1 MTPLSKEQG
10 RRRTPPGLAYR
21 RKVAEN
27 CQEGEKR
34 DQHER
39 NVIQTVTASANY
51 YRHGRKPPAPVAAAG
66 LSTSILG
73 VVIEDYKI

>member
-1 MTPLSKEQG
+1 
-10 RRRTPPGLAYR
+10 
-21 RKVAEN
+21 VAEN

-66 LSTSILG
+66 LSTSIL
-73 VVIEDYKI
+73 